1 VTNANVEFLREGYE
15 ALQRGDLET
24 FTALSRER
32 LGPDFEF
39 HHVWD
44 GRVFK
49 GFEGTMEWIS
59 DTRETWAEY
68 SQEVEEIAEL
78 GEDDVLVVVRISGR
92 GGGSGVPVAQE
103 LAVVWTFEGDKAVQ
117 ARSFTSR
124 QEALEAAGVAGD

>member
-1 VTNANVEFLREGYE
+1 LAS
-15 ALQRGDLET
+15 
-24 FTALSRER
+24 FTALARER

-124 QEALEAAGVAGD
+124 EEAVEATRPS